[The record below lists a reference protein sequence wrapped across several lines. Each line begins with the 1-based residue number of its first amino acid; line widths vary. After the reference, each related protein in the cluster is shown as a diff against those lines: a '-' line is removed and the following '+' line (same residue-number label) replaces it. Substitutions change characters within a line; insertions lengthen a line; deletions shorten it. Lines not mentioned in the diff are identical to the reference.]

1 MGFFSIILMI
11 IQYGPAIFHLI
22 TEIIDL
28 LKRMQSSDVKNVA
41 AYEVDLKKAIDFYKK
56 TGDRGPLRELRDRLR
71 GVCFGPNCPK

>member
-1 MGFFSIILMI
+1 MGFLSIILMI
-11 IQYGPAIFHLI
+11 IRYGPAIFQLI

-28 LKRMQSSDVKNVA
+28 LKRMRGGDVKNVA
-41 AYEVDLKKAIDFYKK
+41 AYEGELKRAIEFYKK